1 MSHDVCPYWV
11 GYLLISPLRRLF
23 HNPEE
28 ILSPFVTTRM
38 TVLDI
43 GAAMGFFTLPL
54 AGMVGPN
61 GKVVSVDV
69 QEKMLLSLQKR
80 ALKSKVADWIVTRMC
95 KPTSLGV
102 DAFDGQID
110 FAIAFAVVHEVPDP
124 RSLFADVFRS
134 LKPGGRCLVAEPK
147 GHVSADDFKRT
158 LFVAEQA
165 GLRVAGNPRI
175 NRCHT
180 ALLSKDQE
188 YQI

>member
-28 ILSPFVTTRM
+28 ILSPFVTTGM

-43 GAAMGFFTLPL
+43 GAAMGFFTLSL

-69 QEKMLLSLQKR
+69 QEKMLRSLQKR
-80 ALKSKVADWIVTRMC
+80 ALKSKVADRIITRVC
-95 KPTSLGV
+95 KPTSLGLNG
-102 DAFDGQID
+102 FEGKID
-110 FAIAFAVVHEVPDP
+110 FAITFAVVHEVPAP
-124 RSLFADVFRS
+124 RSLFADVFQS

-147 GHVSADDFKRT
+147 GHVSMGDFKQT
-158 LFVAEQA
+158 VFVAEQA
-165 GLRVAGNPRI
+165 GLCVSGNPRI
-175 NRCHT
+175 TRCHT
-180 ALLSKDQE
+180 ALLSKDL
-188 YQI
+188 

>member
-1 MSHDVCPYWV
+1 MSHGVCPYWV
-11 GYLLISPLRRLF
+11 GYLLVSPLRRLF

-28 ILSPFVTTRM
+28 ILRPFVTTGM

-69 QEKMLLSLQKR
+69 QEKMLQSLKKR
-80 ALKSKVADWIVTRMC
+80 ARKSKVADRIITRVC
-95 KPTSLGV
+95 KSTSLDLNG
-102 DAFDGQID
+102 FEGKID
-110 FAIAFAVVHEVPDP
+110 FAITFAVVHEVPDP
-124 RSLFADVFRS
+124 QSLFADVFRS
-134 LKPGGRCLVAEPK
+134 LKPGGRCLVAEPR
-147 GHVSADDFKRT
+147 GHVSVDDFKQT
-158 LFVAEQA
+158 LSVAEQA
-165 GLRVAGNPRI
+165 GLRVAGNPKI